1 MQAVTRLSCR
11 SCVAFTGNPM
21 ANVHTSPGMT
31 RVDAAFIVYLK
42 DSNPRNKQWYEREML
57 I

>member
-1 MQAVTRLSCR
+1 
-11 SCVAFTGNPM
+11 VAFTGNPM